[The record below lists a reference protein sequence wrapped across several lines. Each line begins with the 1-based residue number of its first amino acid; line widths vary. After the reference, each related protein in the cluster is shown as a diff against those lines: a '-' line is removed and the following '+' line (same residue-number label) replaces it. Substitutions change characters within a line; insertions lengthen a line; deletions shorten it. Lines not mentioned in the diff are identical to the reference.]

1 MADFGGFV
9 KERDNL
15 LAARGAGQAQ
25 CSIERGENVI
35 ANSLQDVSNWRR
47 LSHLDDNRHKKI
59 AFEGERRHGGCD
71 GYHSSLRKN
80 DTLEKTPQFA
90 GGRLSPSGRP
100 PNSPLKIK
108 EVLAACGIAAPFS
121 FFPTCALML

>member
-1 MADFGGFV
+1 VGPV
-9 KERDNL
+9 KRS
-15 LAARGAGQAQ
+15 AA
-25 CSIERGENVI
+25 
-35 ANSLQDVSNWRR
+35 
-47 LSHLDDNRHKKI
+47 LSKGKTLSPTRYEMFRIGVACHILMTIDIKKI